1 MIKISYILPAYRVE
15 PYIEKCIL
23 SIIATDLPFHEY
35 EIIAINDGSPDK
47 SQQVIEGLQA
57 QYPNIVLINQQNQG
71 VAAARNVGLDIAKGE
86 YIVFVDPDDFLAG
99 TEVNKHYEYAKLH
112 NLDILLF
119 GRSTLSQT
127 GKLTM
132 KCGYLDLEG
141 KFFDGVEAFE
151 MKDAYWLNDKSFAV
165 WDTSW
170 GRFYKKEL
178 IDKYLIRHPIV
189 PFMEDAIFV
198 RLVFAVSEK
207 VAFSNQNFYT
217 YYLSSGST
225 TRSVLS
231 DERLKAY
238 IHGYIKGYN
247 YLREFKEKYPLNQK
261 QEAIINGAI
270 LKFAMLPIT
279 TVINK
284 KKYKYLFYAIKQ
296 LKLNQIR
303 KLQLAGLPYDMEYVS
318 YAKSFNVS
326 PYFLCLHF
334 RFNLLKIKLNQI
346 LRIN

>member
-1 MIKISYILPAYRVE
+1 MIKISYILPVYKVE

-23 SIIATDLPFHEY
+23 SIIATDLSLNDY
-35 EIIAINDGSPDK
+35 EIIAVNDGSPDK
-47 SQQVIEGLQA
+47 CRQIIEGLQA

-71 VAAARNVGLDIAKGE
+71 VSAARNAGLELAKGE

-127 GKLTM
+127 GKLTKM
-132 KCGYLDLEG
+132 CGYYDLEN
-141 KFFDGVEAFE
+141 KIFDGVEGYLL
-151 MKDAYWLNDKSFAV
+151 KDKLYTV

-178 IDKYLIRHPIV
+178 IDKYFIRFPIGV
-189 PFMEDAIFV
+189 PHLEDGIFV
-198 RLVFAVSEK
+198 RKVFALSEK

-217 YYLSSGST
+217 VYLSPGSA

-238 IHGYIKGYN
+238 IHGYIRAYN
-247 YLREFKEKYPLNQK
+247 YLTDFKKKYSLNQK
-261 QEAIINGAI
+261 QEALINVSI
-270 LKFAMLPIT
+270 LKYAMLPIT
-279 TVINK
+279 TIINK
-284 KKYKYLFYAIKQ
+284 KKYKYLLYAIKQ

-303 KLQLAGLPYDMEYVS
+303 KLPLEGLQAEIEYVS

-334 RFNLLKIKLNQI
+334 RFNLLKIKLNHI